1 MKKTMKK
8 FQHKNNEPIG
18 DMLFPD
24 FNSEV
29 ITRPIT
35 KEILKQNEIISASFL
50 SNLCMS
56 EIFKLHDKIITND
69 IIDSKQRSQVDAYI
83 FGAKSKPQELIN
95 TKTGSRNDPKPYFN
109 YSNTKIETIFGSR

>member
-1 MKKTMKK
+1 MKKTMKR

-18 DMLFPD
+18 DMVLPD
-24 FNSEV
+24 FNSEYT
-29 ITRPIT
+29 TRPFN
-35 KEILKQNEIISASFL
+35 KEFLKQNEIISASFL
-50 SNLCMS
+50 SNLCMR

-69 IIDSKQRSQVDAYI
+69 IIDSKQRSQVDAKI

-95 TKTGSRNDPKPYFN
+95 TKTGSRIDPKLYVN